1 MCTRPVR
8 EDRSAEAGFTLVEI
22 VLLIV
27 VLAVAF
33 TGIVLVY
40 QATVRGSADPQVR
53 KQSIAIAESL
63 MDEILA
69 QPFNNPAGGFS
80 GAATQANRPQ
90 FDNVSDYNGFATTGI
105 FAIDGSPIAGLA
117 QYSVSVAVTPS
128 AFGTVPAAD
137 SLRVTVSVTAPLSG
151 FGFALDGYKLN
162 CSATC

>member
-1 MCTRPVR
+1 MCSRPGHR
-8 EDRSAEAGFTLVEI
+8 RRDRGFTLAEVI
-22 VLLIV
+22 LLIV

-40 QATVRGSADPQVR
+40 QSVVRGSADPQVR

-90 FDNVSDYNGFATTGI
+90 FDNVNDYNGFATAGV
-105 FAIDGSPIAGLA
+105 FAIDGSAIAGLGL
-117 QYSVSVAVTPS
+117 YNVSVIVTPT
-128 AFGTVPAAD
+128 ALGAAPAAD
-137 SLRVTVSVTAPLSG
+137 SLRVTVSVTAPQAG
-151 FGFALDGYKLN
+151 FSFALDGYKLN
-162 CSATC
+162 CAATC